1 MSSAGPIETKIREC
15 LQKLSPKHLEVVNES
30 YMHNVPKG
38 EQLLISQLT
47 AVAIKRQFF

>member
-1 MSSAGPIETKIREC
+1 MSSAGPIETKIRES

-38 EQLLISQLT
+38 EV
-47 AVAIKRQFF
+47 VAACQ